1 MPPRFFRR
9 RGRGKGPITAP
20 DNNKAGPSNARAPS
34 TTESDDPQQNRR
46 NLFEPAR
53 RSVSHSSTPPN
64 PYGPRSDYEASNPQ
78 PSYIP
83 LRRSLSHNSF
93 GDPTPVFRGRFNPA
107 NFLQEPGNFNPLGP
121 EDHFSGDHADDMDE
135 DTDPVEP
142 ASGTPNHPIEI
153 SDGSSFHGSPYVG
166 PDSFQAMFT
175 RHEWYYTPSHHS
187 SSQQQEPQPQPHNQ
201 DSSEDHRFVAVTPP
215 PPPPIN
221 QVPPPPPRRRR
232 SGARMSSRT
241 GDFHFSSPR
250 QSSASHYPPQE
261 DPQMGGPSQPV
272 IPQPPPMGFDNP
284 IPAYTSSMAYNPFE
298 PPVHNNYNYAEA
310 DPYMVTANYNTQGPY
325 GDPWGVGYPTHGYP
339 IPPRP
344 IIRGQSQPP
353 RFSPPE
359 HEEILQRLD
368 YVEREFHR
376 ERRERET
383 FFQGLTSLIKGKSKK
398 DR

>member
-20 DNNKAGPSNARAPS
+20 NNNEAGPSNARAPS
-34 TTESDDPQQNRR
+34 TTESDDAQQNRR

-64 PYGPRSDYEASNPQ
+64 PYGPRSDHEASNPQ

-83 LRRSLSHNSF
+83 LQRSLSHNSF

-153 SDGSSFHGSPYVG
+153 SDGSSFHGSPYVS

-175 RHEWYYTPSHHS
+175 RHEWYYTPPRHS
-187 SSQQQEPQPQPHNQ
+187 PPQQQQQQQQ
-201 DSSEDHRFVAVTPP
+201 DSPENPRFVAVTPP
-215 PPPPIN
+215 SPPPPI
-221 QVPPPPPRRRR
+221 QPAPPQPPRRRR
-232 SGARMSSRT
+232 TGARISVRT

-250 QSSASHYPPQE
+250 QSSASHYPPHQE
-261 DPQMGGPSQPV
+261 NPQMGGPSQPV
-272 IPQPPPMGFDNP
+272 APQPPPMGFDNP
-284 IPAYTSSMAYNPFE
+284 IPAYTSTMAYNPFE
-298 PPVHNNYNYAEA
+298 PPVRNNYNYAEA

-325 GDPWGVGYPTHGYP
+325 GDPWGIGYPTHGYP

-344 IIRGQSQPP
+344 IVRAQSQPP

-368 YVEREFHR
+368 YVEREFHK